1 MDVFL
6 RRLAWCGLAMLLMT
20 NAARAA
26 GAMKPSVPAART
38 EIHAV
43 VQAQLQALRDGAF
56 PAAYAL
62 AAEGIREKFTLEA
75 FVKMVQGTYP
85 ELARHV
91 RAELGSAVDD
101 GSAAMISVRVT
112 LRDGSSVRYRYL
124 LQREAA
130 GWRISGVVG
139 EKRPLNEV

>member
-1 MDVFL
+1 
-6 RRLAWCGLAMLLMT
+6 MLLMT

-43 VQAQLQALRDGAF
+43 VQAQLQAFRDGAF

-124 LQREAA
+124 LQREAS